1 MSASQVPS
9 RLSRLL
15 LISVLAFG
23 ALAVPVAASQ
33 ASAPPEP
40 LPVPEGWTLVSSRS
54 LGHGADHFTLSRA
67 AGPVVAHVVRASRN
81 ELDLR
86 AVVSH
91 DRIGGPSASG
101 ERTSAMCAR
110 LGCLAAVNADFARP
124 GTDQPVG
131 AVVSAGRV
139 LRSPVGTH
147 HQFSAGWGPL
157 MASGILEWKARLV
170 SSDLRDVAVA
180 GLNDPNV
187 TEGAVLFT
195 PGWGPSLSRG
205 PEHTTLLLRFTGGVG
220 ELVPAT
226 TEAVELV
233 GLVAGPAE
241 VPITAGTAL
250 LTGAGDAA
258 ATLRDL
264 WNRAEQGAAS
274 RRALIRVDL
283 GPDARESVGGT
294 PVLVR
299 DGRVWVQGDGT
310 GFVSGLHP
318 RTVAGWDATGR
329 VLLVT
334 VDGRQPGHSA
344 GMALPELADF
354 LVGIGA
360 VEALNLDGGGS
371 TTMVIA
377 GQIVNLPSDR
387 LVRRNGV
394 QRLAPLVGIGDE
406 VLGNVER
413 PVSVGLLLVP
423 RQPAAASADPAPR
436 PDPLAA
442 EVISLPSTR
451 ELQLALPAADPG
463 SDPSGGGMAALITAT
478 APTPQGGL
486 VAGWVALAMLLQLL
500 VAAIVWSP
508 ARRARR
514 RLAGRGSGALRPA

>member
-1 MSASQVPS
+1 MSASQVPG

-15 LISVLAFG
+15 VTSVLLFTG
-23 ALAVPVAASQ
+23 LAVPVAAFQ
-33 ASAPPEP
+33 APPAPEP
-40 LPVPEGWTLVSSRS
+40 LPLPEGWSVVSAQS
-54 LGHGADHFTLSRA
+54 LGRGADHFVLRRA
-67 AGPVVAHVVRASRN
+67 AGPVVAQVVRARRD

-91 DRIGGPSASG
+91 DRIGGPSAAG

-110 LGCLAAVNADFARP
+110 LGCVAAVNADFARP

-147 HQFSAGWGPL
+147 HQFTAGWGPL

-170 SSDLRDVAVA
+170 SSDLRDLTVT
-180 GLNDPNV
+180 GLNDPNL
-187 TEGAVLFT
+187 TDGAVLFT
-195 PGWGPSLSRG
+195 PSWGPTLTRG
-205 PEHTTLLLRFTGGVG
+205 PEHTTLVLHFTGGVG

-241 VPITAGTAL
+241 IPIGPGTAL
-250 LTGAGDAA
+250 LTGTGEAGNA
-258 ATLRDL
+258 LRDL
-264 WNRAEQGAAS
+264 WTRAEQGAAS
-274 RRALIRVDL
+274 RRALLRVDL

-299 DGRVWVQGDGT
+299 DGRAWVQGDGT

-318 RTVAGWDATGR
+318 RTVAGWDAAGR

-334 VDGRQPGHSA
+334 VDGRQPGHSE

-394 QRLAPLVGIGDE
+394 ERLAPLVGVGDQ

-413 PVSVGLLLVP
+413 PVSVGLVLVP
-423 RQPAAASADPAPR
+423 RDPATAASAIPAPR

-451 ELQLALPAADPG
+451 ELQLALPADDPG
-463 SDPSGGGMAALITAT
+463 SDPTGGGVAALITAT
-478 APTPQGGL
+478 APPPERGL
-486 VAGWVALAMLLQLL
+486 VAGWVAFAMLLQLL

-514 RLAGRGSGALRPA
+514 TI